1 VAPFDQTLPV
11 AADEV
16 NCTEPP
22 VQKVVDPLLDILGVG
37 GSGFTVTLVVD
48 DVAEQLFASVAVT
61 E

>member
-11 AADEV
+11 VADEV

-22 VQKVVDPLLDILGVG
+22 AQKVVEPLFDILGVG
-37 GSGFTVTLVVD
+37 GSGFTVTLVVN
-48 DVAEQLFASVAVT
+48 DVAEQLFAFVEVT

>member
-37 GSGFTVTLVVD
+37 GSGFTTTAITDEVV
-48 DVAEQLFASVAVT
+48 EQLF
-61 E
+61 

>member
-1 VAPFDQTLPV
+1 LPV
-11 AADEV
+11 AEEDV

-22 VQKVVDPLLDILGVG
+22 VQKVVEPLLDILGVG
-37 GSGFTVTLVVD
+37 GSGFTVTLVVE